1 MSAFPKYDEYKLFI
15 EDTARFSERRQT
27 VGSTFVAVNT
37 LLLTAIAF
45 LVKDSGAR
53 DYGLLITVLPLPLV
67 LAGVLV
73 SLWWRK
79 IILRY
84 KRLVNLRMRELMA
97 MEKLPEMQGC
107 QEIYHKE
114 YEELYKRD
122 AQGQKVPAGRLN
134 FSDLESRLPSLFIV
148 LYGLF
153 GLLLLIALFWP
164 GGQP

>member
-1 MSAFPKYDEYKLFI
+1 MSPFPKFEEYKLFI

-27 VGSTFVAVNT
+27 VGSAFVAVNT
-37 LLLTAIAF
+37 LLLAAIAF
-45 LVKDSGAR
+45 LVKDSGAQN
-53 DYGLLITVLPLPLV
+53 YGLLVVLLPLPLI
-67 LAGVLV
+67 LAGILV

-84 KRLVNLRMRELMA
+84 KRLVNLRMRELLA

-114 YEELYKRD
+114 RDELYQRN
-122 AQGQKVPAGRLN
+122 AQGQKVPAGRSN
-134 FSDLESRLPSLFIV
+134 FSDLESRLPLLFIV

-153 GLLLLIALFWP
+153 GFSLVVALFW
-164 GGQP
+164 